1 MARYRGPVV
10 KLMRREGLNLFL
22 KNSHTLH
29 KEKSSLEKRKYPP
42 GLPPKKKGKV
52 TEYGAQLRE
61 KQKVKRAYGV
71 LEKQFRRYFEEAS
84 HTPGIPGENL
94 LQFLERRLDNVLYRM
109 GFAVTRRQARNF
121 VAHRHILVNGH
132 RVDICSYRVNVGDKI
147 EIREKFQKSA
157 FIEENIKLA
166 QAINRTAS
174 WVSVD
179 YTKFSGEVTS
189 LPTREHIDI
198 PVKEQVIVEL
208 YSK

>member
-42 GLPPKKKGKV
+42 GLPPEKKGKI

-179 YTKFSGEVTS
+179 YSKFSGEVLS

>member
-1 MARYRGPVV
+1 
-10 KLMRREGLNLFL
+10 
-22 KNSHTLH
+22 
-29 KEKSSLEKRKYPP
+29 
-42 GLPPKKKGKV
+42 
-52 TEYGAQLRE
+52 
-61 KQKVKRAYGV
+61 
-71 LEKQFRRYFEEAS
+71 
-84 HTPGIPGENL
+84 
-94 LQFLERRLDNVLYRM
+94 M

-132 RVDICSYRVNVGDKI
+132 RVDICSYRVNIGDKI
-147 EIREKFQKSA
+147 EIREKFQKSP

-179 YTKFSGEVTS
+179 YTKFSGEVLS
-189 LPTREHIDI
+189 LPTRDHIDI